1 MHGTWKNMLANYFAE
16 FMWRRCYTN
25 GHQGFNVFQLFI
37 PDSNDTQFEYRLT
50 QLNASEDQEVDEHI
64 EIEIEEND
72 EVINEIEFNGQKIF
86 FESEDFEDDD
96 EEE

>member
-1 MHGTWKNMLANYFAE
+1 M
-16 FMWRRCYTN
+16 
-25 GHQGFNVFQLFI
+25 
-37 PDSNDTQFEYRLT
+37 YRT
-50 QLNASEDQEVDEHI
+50 TKLNASEDQEVDEHI

-86 FESEDFEDDD
+86 FESEDFEDDV